1 MQKCGGFS
9 NAIEGGIRRQA
20 GTRWKEVIHLNT
32 KISYLYRDADNYK
45 VHNECVVQGEISEKQ
60 IRQILDCCDMGEY
73 FIPRQVGMPER
84 KFDEYDTEA
93 DHCWFELSKEGFE
106 YTKQPANVSLTVQRL
121 AENFAV
127 CRNNWKDAEYAALD
141 ETSQGFGM
149 ELHGL

>member
-1 MQKCGGFS
+1 
-9 NAIEGGIRRQA
+9 
-20 GTRWKEVIHLNT
+20 
-32 KISYLYRDADNYK
+32 
-45 VHNECVVQGEISEKQ
+45 
-60 IRQILDCCDMGEY
+60 MGEY

-127 CRNNWKDAEYAALD
+127 CRNNWKDAEYAALV